1 MFIIYLKQIN
11 VRNKGGIIMKIK
23 NVKKFIRGILIVL
36 GIIFILSLIFV
47 KSTLSYTTKEYKT
60 IYVKAGDTLWS
71 IASDMQENN
80 TCYEGKDIRYIIG
93 DLKDI
98 NNLKNSTVYANQELQ
113 IPVI

>member
-1 MFIIYLKQIN
+1 
-11 VRNKGGIIMKIK
+11 MKIK

>member
-60 IYVKAGDTLWS
+60 IEWPGHSKCSYQLCESG
-71 IASDMQENN
+71 N
-80 TCYEGKDIRYIIG
+80 
-93 DLKDI
+93 
-98 NNLKNSTVYANQELQ
+98 
-113 IPVI
+113 